1 MPHLLCLRRTCQIAF
16 CDVAFRKCWLRN
28 SSTEPRAWTLTETR
42 CSFWLYSFACWSG
55 FSFTSLN
62 YAKPENHKHAR
73 THTCIRYTYGMN
85 FNISCW
91 QDWQQHWETLF
102 SSRSGVCSPS
112 FYGNNAFD
120 RSKPLRESMPF
131 VPALPSRC
139 MTPSAFPT
147 PKTLYMLPKWIACI
161 APCNPLQ
168 SIAVF
173 VSGSDGSC

>member
-1 MPHLLCLRRTCQIAF
+1 MQNQRITNTHAHTHMHTVHLWYEFQYFLLAGL
-16 CDVAFRKCWLRN
+16 AAALGN
-28 SSTEPRAWTLTETR
+28 TL
-42 CSFWLYSFACWSG
+42 
-55 FSFTSLN
+55 
-62 YAKPENHKHAR
+62 
-73 THTCIRYTYGMN
+73 
-85 FNISCW
+85 
-91 QDWQQHWETLF
+91 